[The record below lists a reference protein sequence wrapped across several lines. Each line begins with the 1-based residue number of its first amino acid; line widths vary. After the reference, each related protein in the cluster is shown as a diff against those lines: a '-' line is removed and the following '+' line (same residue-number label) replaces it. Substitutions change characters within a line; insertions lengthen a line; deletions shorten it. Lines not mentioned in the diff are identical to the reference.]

1 MKSALDNGQ
10 EEGHSVA
17 GKRLSEDSSS
27 DSEEDEFEQLDMDL
41 ERKSQQHN
49 LTSVNVRTI
58 LHEVITNEHVVA
70 MMKAAIQ
77 ETQDLPLFEPK
88 MTCSRLKEVVEK
100 GFLFSCRASP
110 PGIFLLSNGPLK

>member
-1 MKSALDNGQ
+1 MCTNSLLLSEDGEDCGGQRLSTRKSSSKMKSTLDNGQ

-17 GKRLSEDSSS
+17 GKKSSEDSSS

-58 LHEVITNEHVVA
+58 LHVSYLESQSGQ
-70 MMKAAIQ
+70 K
-77 ETQDLPLFEPK
+77 
-88 MTCSRLKEVVEK
+88 R
-100 GFLFSCRASP
+100 G
-110 PGIFLLSNGPLK
+110 